1 MVKYSLVL
9 TLILAILGYSSSSF
23 ISYSVNYADR
33 FHPNQ
38 DLMTQILN
46 ITSFYNLQAT
56 NIQTCVGSVLYC
68 GIRIV
73 NQNFLTNFTSGP
85 YEIVSLVGTI
95 SKGSLP
101 HIHIALSDKYGS
113 VIGGHLP
120 SLEERQRYNQTDFS
134 CPIYTTAEMILSEN
148 VNLVFQRPIDPQ
160 TTFDELQIS
169 YKNFTFVN

>member
-1 MVKYSLVL
+1 MTKYSLLL
-9 TLILAILGYSSSSF
+9 TLLLAFLENSNSSF

-33 FHPNQ
+33 FHPYQ

-68 GIRIV
+68 GIRTA

-95 SKGSLP
+95 SQGSQP
-101 HIHIALSDKYGS
+101 HIHISLSDKYGNM
-113 VIGGHLP
+113 VGGHLP
-120 SLEERQRYNQTDFS
+120 SLEERQFYNQTDFS
-134 CPIYTTAEMILSEN
+134 CPIYTTAEIILSEN

-160 TTFDELQIS
+160 TTYDELQIS
-169 YKNFTFVN
+169 YRNITFAS